1 MSDSMVVVGK
11 IIGPHGIKG
20 NVKFLSYTTEPCDV
34 FNYKTFFDSEGCRYL
49 LKKVSYTNKN
59 DVFIVSIDGVNDRNV
74 SETLRGIELLVERS
88 EIADSDEIL
97 LNELVG
103 FNVSDSLGIIGK
115 VVDILNYGAGD
126 ILELEILGKVKTS
139 LISYNENSVL
149 NIDKDNKIILID
161 REHLI
166 EN

>member
-11 IIGPHGIKG
+11 IIGSHGIKG

-34 FNYKTFFDSEGCRYL
+34 FNYKTFFDSEGRRYL

-59 DVFIVSIDGVNDRNV
+59 DVFIVGIDGVNNRNV

-103 FNVSDSLGIIGK
+103 FNVSDNLGIIGK

-126 ILELEILGKVKTS
+126 ILELEILGKIKAS

-149 NIDKDNKIILID
+149 NIDKDNKIIFID